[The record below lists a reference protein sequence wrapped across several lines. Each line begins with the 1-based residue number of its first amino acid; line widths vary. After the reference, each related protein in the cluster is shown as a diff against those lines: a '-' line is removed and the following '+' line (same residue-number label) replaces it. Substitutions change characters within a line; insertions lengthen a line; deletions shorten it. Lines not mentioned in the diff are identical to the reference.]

1 MQSWEI
7 LLIVV
12 GVAVVALC
20 VYLITTLKRLNNT
33 LDQINALVKNNT
45 DNVNSIVTNVEAI
58 SGDVGSVCLCAKNT
72 AEKISSTVN
81 SYLPSQDEVD
91 SKQAKNAHTVLGG
104 DSLKTVVG
112 IVSAALTGVKVITKI
127 SEESKTRK
135 LIKELKKNKL
145 K

>member
-7 LLIVV
+7 VLIAV

-33 LDQINALVKNNT
+33 LDQINALVQNNT

-58 SGDVGSVCLCAKNT
+58 SGDVGSVCLHAKNT
-72 AEKISSTVN
+72 ADKISSTVN
-81 SYLPSQDEVD
+81 SYLPSQSKVD
-91 SKQAKNAHTVLGG
+91 SKQAKSAHTVLGG
-104 DSLKTVVG
+104 DSLKTAVG